1 MSNKM
6 KFYAIYMT
14 VAVIAGLIIGVT
26 GVIGVFNQD
35 TYYIGASVLT
45 AFLAIVGIGCVS
57 TACKWINKKD

>member
-6 KFYAIYMT
+6 KFYAIYMMI
-14 VAVIAGLIIGVT
+14 AVGVGFIIGVT

-35 TYYIGASVLT
+35 PYYIGAAMLT
-45 AFLAIVGIGCVS
+45 AVLAIGGIGCVS